1 MIQRTEGEK
10 MILFC
15 NATGNPVP
23 TISWIINGFS
33 LDTNN
38 SSRMNLSY
46 EGKQLTIKNV
56 RRTDSALYR
65 CVAENSL
72 GNVTSYNTT
81 LEVHC
86 KLWVFLINKT
96 WKFSCKTETVHLAFH
111 AKASLGHKSFTN
123 IRSYITPI
131 RVSISLKSEGQSTIG
146 SRWCSYT

>member
-1 MIQRTEGEK
+1 

-38 SSRMNLSY
+38 SYRMNLSY

-56 RRTDSALYR
+56 RRTDSALYQ

-86 KLWVFLINKT
+86 KL
-96 WKFSCKTETVHLAFH
+96 
-111 AKASLGHKSFTN
+111 
-123 IRSYITPI
+123 
-131 RVSISLKSEGQSTIG
+131 
-146 SRWCSYT
+146 

>member
-1 MIQRTEGEK
+1 

-72 GNVTSYNTT
+72 GNVTSHNTT

-86 KLWVFLINKT
+86 KL
-96 WKFSCKTETVHLAFH
+96 
-111 AKASLGHKSFTN
+111 
-123 IRSYITPI
+123 
-131 RVSISLKSEGQSTIG
+131 
-146 SRWCSYT
+146 